1 MRRNLRCEQLEDRRL
16 LAAVSDGYSVLE
28 DGILKI
34 IQPGVLLN
42 DTPSGMKATLD
53 GDPVG
58 GTVELDEQGG
68 FIFVPAPD
76 FFGKASFSYKA
87 ESDGVEPTTAKVT
100 IDVKPVEDEPRGAPD
115 SYVTEMN
122 LKLTIAKD
130 KGILANDV
138 EPDKQPLVMTLVDNV
153 MHGKLDLKADGSFAY
168 TPETDYLGADLF
180 TYTISDGNTTIGPIS
195 ASIQI
200 IIPQNIRAKPDTFAA
215 NEDEVLR
222 VPAPGVL
229 DNDLGVDLPLQA
241 RMVEGPAV
249 GVVEMEDDGSFAFT
263 PPLNFNGQVSFT
275 YRAYDLTPEGAINKL
290 SGITKVTI
298 DVLPVND
305 LPTGKPDSYEVN
317 VNRPLVVGQVRGLA
331 RPWVGNG
338 HYYEWVER
346 PGTWAEAKA
355 FAESQSL
362 QGVAGQLATV
372 TSLPELRFLTENFP
386 AHSGWLGAT
395 RDPAAG
401 EDDLIKGWSWVTE
414 EDWDLTNWDAAQ
426 PDPPAS
432 ALEVAL
438 ATNELGVPYKWEAV
452 DARQELPFVL
462 IEYPVGKAPDGP
474 LTNDRDIDGDVV
486 SFASV
491 DKPPEHGSVRMSTNG
506 YFEYLPNLGFYG
518 TDSFTYFANDGF
530 ADEEGSTK
538 ITINVLPVPE
548 LAGDFDLDDK
558 VSLADFGILKQHF
571 GQSGDVTQ
579 GDASGDAKIDLA
591 DFGLLKRNF
600 GKAIDP
606 PVTLPVDPML
616 PAAPSNSASPSRPED
631 TLQDAML
638 ALAMAAI
645 EAEDD

>member
-1 MRRNLRCEQLEDRRL
+1 MRRSLRCEQLEDRRL
-16 LAAVSDGYSVLE
+16 LAAVNDAYSMFE
-28 DGILKI
+28 DSVLKI

-42 DTPSGMKATLD
+42 DTPSGMKATVD
-53 GDPVG
+53 GEPVG

-68 FIFVPAPD
+68 FIFVANPD

-100 IDVKPVEDEPRGAPD
+100 IDVKPVEDEPRGADD

-122 LKLTIAKD
+122 LKLTVSKG

-138 EPDKQPLVMTLVDNV
+138 EPDHQPLVMTLVDNV
-153 MHGKLDLKADGSFAY
+153 THGKLDLKADGSFVY
-168 TPETDYLGADLF
+168 IPENDYLGFDLF
-180 TYTISDGNTTIGPIS
+180 TYTISDGNSTVGPFS
-195 ASIQI
+195 ANVQI
-200 IIPQNIRAKPDTFAA
+200 IIPQTIRAKADTFAT

-222 VPAPGVL
+222 VTAPGL
-229 DNDLGVDLPLQA
+229 LENDLGVDLPLQA

-249 GVVEMEDDGSFAFT
+249 GVVDLQDDGSFAFT
-263 PPLNFNGQVSFT
+263 SPPNFNGQVSFT
-275 YRAYDLTPEGAINKL
+275 YRAYDLTPEGAINRL

-298 DVLPVND
+298 DVAPVND

-346 PGTWAEAKA
+346 PGTWAEAKS

-401 EDDLIKGWSWVTE
+401 EDELTLGWSWVTE

-426 PDPPAS
+426 PDPPAG

-462 IEYPVGKAPDGP
+462 IEYPVGKVPDGP

-486 SFASV
+486 SFARI

-538 ITINVLPVPE
+538 ITIGVLPIPE
-548 LAGDFDLDDK
+548 LAGDFDFDDK

-571 GQSGDVTQ
+571 GQSGDATL

-600 GKAIDP
+600 GRAIDP
-606 PVTLPVDPML
+606 PVAL
-616 PAAPSNSASPSRPED
+616 PAEPSSAAPPRTAANLPAPD
-631 TLQDAML
+631 GTLQDALL
-638 ALAMAAI
+638 ALAMQAL
-645 EAEDD
+645 ETDDE